1 METKEVKEEKEKK
14 KERKKPEFFHDF
26 GNEFENSYCL
36 VLLGNGETIEG
47 KVIESR
53 KFFLKVQSKNDI
65 LYVNKAFVVYIMP
78 LHKKA

>member
-1 METKEVKEEKEKK
+1 METEEKKEKKEKK
-14 KERKKPEFFHDF
+14 KAKFFQDF
-26 GNEFENSYCL
+26 GNELEGSYCM
-36 VLLGNGETIEG
+36 VLLGNNETIEG

-65 LYVNKAFVVYIMP
+65 IYINKAFVVYILP